1 MFQTLINATHLR
13 SRIERCNGWIP
24 AAWQRSWGPSGSKR
38 QTSRGRFLCIWKK
51 GNMPVT
57 IVTSI
62 IESSSAPPQLVPRS
76 LDFLFLCL
84 LRPEYATVRK
94 HSSSVKLHPPRK
106 AAKWSPV
113 LLNFGFAENIFRE
126 MSQGK
131 PGHLGVRF
139 HLRVLWNED

>member
-51 GNMPVT
+51 AT
-57 IVTSI
+57 CLSQLSHQST
-62 IESSSAPPQLVPRS
+62 ESSAPPQLVPRS
-76 LDFLFLCL
+76 LDFLFLCH

-113 LLNFGFAENIFRE
+113 PLNFGFAEKIFRE

-131 PGHLGVRF
+131 PGHLGVRC